1 MLSETEVPLTEVV
14 SREQVAGLSIES
26 LRDKCVLLSA
36 QLMWCREIV
45 TDDRNA
51 HYAAKERLNAQDK
64 NVQQMSVEIDA
75 LRLEVEARTRQAQL
89 DQEQLALLREQLGN
103 KALPVLANKQEV
115 ASRRSEGEEKPR
127 EDDPDWWASRAELL
141 RANRAAASS
150 PTWSGLS
157 AAAPAAMGATAV
169 DRRNAN
175 SAATVP
181 YYREARPRQGQ
192 STSNEPYSDMGKYR
206 ANGVRRNEPQ
216 APLALVAG
224 TQQSLFA
231 DYIARDPYMTAEQP
245 AGVMN
250 VQSMSAKLIT
260 DSTLVG
266 PLNKVSFDVC
276 GLTSSGMIDSG
287 SQTSIVS
294 YELLRKLRERSR
306 INLREACADCPP
318 GLDIRSVTNAQLP
331 ILGLITLT
339 VTAPTGKTIR
349 APFLVQKFGLGH
361 DIVIGTN
368 YMAQLGYS
376 IVDEGSGKALGS
388 GQISPEPRPL
398 SVMHALPIRVY
409 LLNPVSVLADG
420 LERKSVMIPE
430 GRSQSI
436 TIRSLVAT
444 PQMVDKSCIP
454 EMRVPQYG
462 PYWWWSKRRR
472 RRTGR
477 LSAVGPRAK
486 PPEESFYAL
495 QSGFYLPQRAALRSR
510 DAL

>member
-1 MLSETEVPLTEVV
+1 MLSAAEVPLKEVV
-14 SREQVAGLSIES
+14 SREQMAGLSMES

-89 DQEQLALLREQLGN
+89 DQKQLALLREQLRN

-157 AAAPAAMGATAV
+157 AAAPAAMG
-169 DRRNAN
+169 
-175 SAATVP
+175 
-181 YYREARPRQGQ
+181 EERPRQGQ
-192 STSNEPYSDMGKYR
+192 STSTEPYSDRGKYR

-224 TQQSLFA
+224 PQQSLFA

-250 VQSMSAKLIT
+250 VHSMSAKLIS

-276 GLTSSGMIDSG
+276 GLTSSGLIDSD
-287 SQTSIVS
+287 SQTSMMS
-294 YELLRKLRERSR
+294 YDLLRKLRERNS
-306 INLREACADCPP
+306 INLREE
-318 GLDIRSVTNAQLP
+318 SVTIQ
-331 ILGLITLT
+331 
-339 VTAPTGKTIR
+339 
-349 APFLVQKFGLGH
+349 
-361 DIVIGTN
+361 
-368 YMAQLGYS
+368 S
-376 IVDEGSGKALGS
+376 
-388 GQISPEPRPL
+388 
-398 SVMHALPIRVY
+398 
-409 LLNPVSVLADG
+409 LL
-420 LERKSVMIPE
+420 
-430 GRSQSI
+430 
-436 TIRSLVAT
+436 AT
-444 PQMVDKSCIP
+444 PQMVDKSCRP
-454 EMRVPQYG
+454 EMRVPQYR
-462 PYWWWSKRRR
+462 PYWWWRKRRR
-472 RRTGR
+472 RRTRR

-486 PPEESFYAL
+486 PPEESFYSL
-495 QSGFYLPQRAALRSR
+495 QLGSYPPYRAAMVSGRTPSASGYRS
-510 DAL
+510 ALCVGEGGVSEA